1 MLELA
6 QAESHN
12 LSLSRAPLLLG
23 MLLREA
29 VEMHRASARRAG
41 VELIFASGIE
51 GVRIDADAQKMRQA
65 LSNVIQNAI
74 KFTPPHGKVTIAG
87 RVQRERVAIRVSD
100 TGVGIKLEHL
110 QSVLKPFHRLRSA
123 LDGQHQGAGLGLAY
137 ARAIAEMHGGAVSVA
152 STVGQGTV
160 VTIELPV
167 AQQAVEY
174 AA

>member
-1 MLELA
+1 
-6 QAESHN
+6 
-12 LSLSRAPLLLG
+12 

-29 VEMHRASARRAG
+29 AEMHRAFARRANI
-41 VELIFASGIE
+41 ELVLAPAAEGI
-51 GVRIDADAQKMRQA
+51 RIDGDAQKLRQS

-74 KFTPPHGKVTIAG
+74 KFTPARGKVTIAA
-87 RVQRERVAIRVSD
+87 RAQRERVAIRISD
-100 TGVGIKLEHL
+100 TGIGIRPEHL

-137 ARAIAEMHGGAVSVA
+137 ARAIAEMHGGTVAVA
-152 STVGQGTV
+152 STPGQGTV